1 MTPTTTSEAAGPSP
15 DRIQTPAP
23 ATDAQQHDP
32 KESRRAL
39 ISSFLGS
46 TVEYYDFLLYAAAAG
61 LVFPHLFF
69 PAEMDPTLGT
79 ALSFVILL
87 AGYLTRPIGGL
98 LFGHFGD
105 RFGRKNMLFI
115 TLMMMGVVSVAIG
128 LLPTY
133 SAIGIAAP
141 LALVMLRVVQGL
153 AVGGEW
159 AGATLMAAE
168 HVKEGRRGF
177 AASIA
182 VTGGP
187 AGSVL
192 STLVLG
198 LFAGLPTEQ
207 FLSWGWRVPFLLSA
221 ALVVI
226 GLYLRLR
233 VKESP
238 DFARARAAGQVRTGI
253 PLLRV
258 LREYPL
264 ETLYGTLAVA
274 GPLFLQ
280 ALLVVWAVPFVVS
293 TGAMERQAA
302 LMLLTLSSFF
312 HVFAIPF
319 FAWLS
324 DKYGRKPVMLAGAV
338 ISIALV
344 FPMFA
349 MFQSGNGVLVALAF
363 ILGNPIMQ
371 ASMYGPCGAFL
382 AEKFGTDARYTGVS
396 LTYQAGSVI
405 GAGVAPLVATWLMAH
420 ENGLGTTNI
429 AFYFI
434 GLTLVSAVAVLLSKE
449 TGRRRAARASA

>member
-1 MTPTTTSEAAGPSP
+1 MTPTTTSEATNSSP
-15 DRIQTPAP
+15 DHTRTVDAP
-23 ATDAQQHDP
+23 AAEHHDP

-46 TVEYYDFLLYAAAAG
+46 TVEYYDFLLYGAAAG

-69 PAEMDPTLGT
+69 SEDMDPTVGT
-79 ALSFVILL
+79 VLSFVILL

-133 SAIGIAAP
+133 SAIGVAAP
-141 LALVMLRVVQGL
+141 LALVMLRIVQGL

-168 HVKEGRRGF
+168 HVKEGRRGL

-187 AGSVL
+187 AGAVL

-221 ALVVI
+221 TLVII

-238 DFARARAAGQVRTGI
+238 DFARAREAGEVRTGM

-280 ALLVVWAVPFVVS
+280 ALLAIWAVPFVVA
-293 TGAMERQAA
+293 TGVMDRQAA
-302 LMLLTLSSFF
+302 LMFLTLSSFL

-324 DKYGRKPVMLAGAV
+324 DRLGRKPVMLGGAV

-349 MFQSGNGVLVALAF
+349 MFQSGSAALVALAF
-363 ILGNPIMQ
+363 IVGNPIMQ

-382 AEKFGTDARYTGVS
+382 AEKFDTGARYTGVS

-405 GAGVAPLVATWLMAH
+405 GAGVAPLVATWLMGH

-434 GLTLVSAVAVLLSKE
+434 ALTVVSALAVLLSKE
-449 TGRRRAARASA
+449 TGRRRAAA